1 MTLGLAA
8 ALVGL
13 GLGGLALVVL
23 DPARRRR
30 IDLSRLAAAGGA
42 TTSGVVTA
50 AIATLLGRMG
60 LRGRLQGALDRAGS
74 RADVD
79 EVATRLVLAALV
91 VAPLLGTAAG
101 PVAALLGAGLVPA
114 VAVAVLSRRAARRRD
129 AFAEQLAGTLRTMVA
144 GLRAGYSLPQAFEAV
159 AQVGSEPT
167 SSEFA
172 RLLAE
177 VRVGR
182 DLDDALRDLGRR
194 VASSDFDWVAIALEV
209 NAEAGGDLSEVLET
223 VERTIRERASL
234 GRTIRSL
241 SAEGRVSAATIFAL
255 PFVTFGVIALG
266 SPDYVALFLTDPTGI
281 AMAVAALVLLAIGG
295 LWLRRIIRVA
305 F

>member
-1 MTLGLAA
+1 VTVAVSA
-8 ALVGL
+8 ALVGF
-13 GLGGLALVVL
+13 GLGGLLLGLLVPV
-23 DPARRRR
+23 RRRR
-30 IDLSRLAAAGGA
+30 LDLSRLAAAGSA
-42 TTSGVVTA
+42 TTSGIVTA
-50 AIATLLGRMG
+50 TIVALFERVG
-60 LRGRLQGALDRAGS
+60 LRRRLRTALDRAGS
-74 RADVD
+74 RAEVD
-79 EVATRLVLAALV
+79 EVSTRLVLGSV
-91 VAPLLGTAAG
+91 VVGSIAGVTVG
-101 PVAALLGAGLVPA
+101 PVAALGA
-114 VAVAVLSRRAARRRD
+114 VAAVPIGVELVLARRAAARRD

-159 AQVGSEPT
+159 AQVGAEPT

-182 DLDDALRDLGRR
+182 DLDEALRDLGQR
-194 VASSDFDWVAIALEV
+194 VACSDFDWVAIALEV

-223 VERTIRERASL
+223 VERTIRERSSL

-241 SAEGRVSAATIFAL
+241 SAEGRASAATIFAL

-266 SPDYVALFLTDPTGI
+266 SPDYVGLFLTDPTGI
-281 AMAVAALVLLAIGG
+281 AMAVAALVLLAVGG
-295 LWLRRIIRVA
+295 LWLRRIIRVE

>member
-1 MTLGLAA
+1 MTVTLAA

-13 GLGGLALVVL
+13 GLGGLLLGLVL
-23 DPARRRR
+23 PARRRR
-30 IDLSRLAAAGGA
+30 LDLSRLAVAGGA

-50 AIATLLGRMG
+50 AIAGLMRRTG
-60 LRGRLQGALDRAGS
+60 LRGRLQAALDRAGS
-74 RADVD
+74 RAEVD
-79 EVATRLVLAALV
+79 EVATRLVLVGLVVGSLLAAVAGPAGAVLAGLAVPGGAALV
-91 VAPLLGTAAG
+91 LA
-101 PVAALLGAGLVPA
+101 
-114 VAVAVLSRRAARRRD
+114 RRAAARRD

-159 AQVGSEPT
+159 AQVGAEPT
-167 SSEFA
+167 SSEFS

-266 SPDYVALFLTDPTGI
+266 SPEYVALFLTDPTGI
-281 AMAVAALVLLAIGG
+281 VMASVALGLLAVGG

>member
-13 GLGGLALVVL
+13 GLGGLLLVVL
-23 DPARRRR
+23 VPARRRR
-30 IDLSRLAAAGGA
+30 IDLSRLAVAGGA

-50 AIATLLGRMG
+50 AIATLLERAGVR
-60 LRGRLQGALDRAGS
+60 RRLQGALDRAGS

-91 VAPLLGTAAG
+91 VVPLLGTAAG

-114 VAVAVLSRRAARRRD
+114 VAVAVLSRRAAKRRD

-159 AQVGSEPT
+159 AQVGAEPT

-281 AMAVAALVLLAIGG
+281 GMAVAALALLAIGG